1 MTNLRTL
8 QMAQRYKDHRAN
20 NKDTTEC
27 VLCSAAPLEVFVYW
41 KVVNN
46 DFPYDRI
53 AQTHHMILP
62 LRHVKEEGLTQEER
76 DELFAIKCD
85 QLQEYDYI
93 QEGTQ
98 KTLSIPEHFHLH
110 LIVSGEKETATIVC

>member
-1 MTNLRTL
+1 MANLRTP
-8 QMAQRYKDHRAN
+8 QMAQRYKNHRAN

-27 VLCSAAPLEVFVYW
+27 VLCNAAPLEVFAYW
-41 KVVNN
+41 KVVDN

-62 LRHVKEEGLTQEER
+62 LRHVREEGFTKDEQ
-76 DELFAIKCD
+76 DELFAIKRD
-85 QLQEYDYI
+85 RLQEYDYI

-98 KTLSIPEHFHLH
+98 KTLSVPEHFHLH
-110 LIVSGEKETATIVC
+110 LLVGKEMD